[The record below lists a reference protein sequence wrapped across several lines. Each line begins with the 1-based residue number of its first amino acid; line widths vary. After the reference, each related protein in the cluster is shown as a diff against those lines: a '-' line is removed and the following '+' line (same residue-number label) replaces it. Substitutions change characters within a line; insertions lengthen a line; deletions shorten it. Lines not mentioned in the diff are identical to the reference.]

1 MTIESLIR
9 SVKSLSHEEIDQDL
23 DSAVVVASVNRG
35 IRTLD
40 DLHGRQGTINLH
52 AFKTVGDIRQTVYAG
67 ELDETVE
74 GANALSLVHD
84 GHIVFGLHYTKD
96 GEKKDINITVE
107 SNTVLLSDVFD
118 GTLPEQIRFTLEGGV
133 LRQFVALSCRGYTKA
148 EQIPLFRGN
157 RVVYDMTAY
166 TDDFLS
172 FVNTP
177 PITVFGYNIGEYFC
191 NATVLEFPETQNGE
205 LLVEY
210 RKKPRT
216 VTIEEYE
223 ENTDTVLDVAEDVV
237 MLLPYLVT
245 HDLFLD
251 DNPDVAVR
259 AYGIY
264 EAERSKYIAERS
276 ERRTLFRRNT
286 YKGW

>member
-1 MTIESLIR
+1 MTIETLIR

-40 DLHGRQGTINLH
+40 DLHSRQGTINLH
-52 AFKTVGDIRQTVYAG
+52 AFQTVEDIRQTVYAG
-67 ELDETVE
+67 EFDETVK
-74 GANALSLVHD
+74 GADALSLVRD
-84 GHIVFGLHYTKD
+84 GDIVCRFRWVKD
-96 GEKKDINITVE
+96 GEEKSLVATITA
-107 SNTVLLSDVFD
+107 NTVLLCDLL
-118 GTLPEQIRFTLEGGV
+118 GETPEEIRITLESGV
-133 LRQFVALSCRGYTKA
+133 LRQFIALSCRGYTKA
-148 EQIPLFRGN
+148 GQIPLFRGN

-177 PITVFGYNIGEYFC
+177 PVTVFGYNVGEYFC
-191 NATVLEFPETQNGE
+191 NATELELPETQSGE

-223 ENTDTVLDVAEDVV
+223 ENTDAVLDVAEDVV
-237 MLLPYLVT
+237 MLLPYLVV

-259 AYGIY
+259 AYNIY
-264 EAERSKYIAERS
+264 ETERAKYIAERS